1 MNTLVF
7 FHGWGAAG
15 HIWRKQVETFSG
27 KGITVLTPTLPNWEV
42 PWLLGYLQKL
52 PLTETV
58 LVGWSLG
65 GMLLLEALMEQPLE
79 PAGLVLVATPA
90 SFCQR
95 PDHPWGQPKIQVR
108 GLRRKLREDSRRV
121 LADFAC
127 RCLAPG
133 ESQFQEEILQDFQ
146 PQENG
151 ADLADGL
158 DYLLNT
164 DLRPRLSHVQARA
177 LILQGDTDDIVPP
190 AQAEV
195 LRDYLNDAQVAGIP
209 GAGHAPFLTRPEKFH
224 ELMKKMVGGGGRA
237 LRPLAPSAIIPAIK

>member
-1 MNTLVF
+1 
-7 FHGWGAAG
+7 
-15 HIWRKQVETFSG
+15 
-27 KGITVLTPTLPNWEV
+27 LTPTFPNWEV
-42 PWLLGYLQKL
+42 PWLLDYLRKL
-52 PLTETV
+52 SLTETL

-65 GMLLLEALMEQPLE
+65 GMLLLEALMAEPLK

-95 PDHPWGQPKIQVR
+95 PDHPYGQPKIQVR

-151 ADLADGL
+151 ADLAAGL
-158 DYLLNT
+158 DYLLHT

-177 LILQGDTDDIVPP
+177 LILQGDKDDIVPP

-195 LRDYLNDAQVAGIP
+195 LRDYLNDAQVAVIP
-209 GAGHAPFLTRPEKFH
+209 GAGHAPFLTRPEKVYG
-224 ELMKKMVGGGGRA
+224 LMKEMVGGEGKA
-237 LRPLAPSAIIPAIK
+237 PQPLASAAIIPALK